1 MVRFNGTAFAKYTVI
16 SFLILLLIG
25 TIGTNAEYI
34 INGPEGEQKEVKP
47 GEKITFNWTIESFLY
62 EPELEGNVT
71 YYVIIE
77 ANATGGKNWNW
88 SISHHEFTLMPKI
101 PPLRNRTV
109 CLSVNAPQANEKSTI
124 TITIKFIIFEMNS
137 TKPPV
142 VIERDVTL
150 TTSVPKVDEFL
161 SEIEFLIRFLVAL
174 GIGAMIGIEREH
186 HSDDRVIV
194 AGVRTFPLVAISG
207 MALTYLSTVA
217 NLPYLIHIGV
227 GVFGAF
233 GIAFFFIRHT
243 MNLTGLT
250 SPIAFVVTFIIGML
264 VGLGM
269 LLEGVI
275 CGVATTALLLT
286 KKRLH
291 TAASTLTESEM
302 LGALQFITIA
312 FILFPLM
319 PAEPIDQFK
328 IFNLQSILL
337 IVIIVSSIS
346 FISFLVMRYFG
357 AEKGLAFSG
366 LLGGIVNTQAAT
378 VSLSNIASKD
388 DKLTNIA
395 IMGIV
400 LANSTMLLRNVVI
413 AAFIEP
419 TMQVAKGMLIPNLI
433 MAVVGIAYTFATR
446 EKKKIESVKLEIESP
461 FAIKPALKFALYFAG
476 ISALSFIL
484 KFAFGEYGVYFSMI
498 GGLVSSSAVTAAMC
512 TMVFTGQVAP
522 VVGAQTAVGSCIVN
536 SLTLLIWAWTEN
548 KPLAKKSVFPLTLCS
563 AVGCVAIVLIAF
575 VNLY

>member
-1 MVRFNGTAFAKYTVI
+1 MNERIYLTYAKVAIATLAIIVLLAPYVCNAVV
-16 SFLILLLIG
+16 LIPDSDSENKL
-25 TIGTNAEYI
+25 
-34 INGPEGEQKEVKP
+34 VKP
-47 GEKITFNWTIESFLY
+47 GEKAFFNYSVESFLY
-62 EPELEGNVT
+62 PDSSEQNVT
-71 YYVIIE
+71 YDVIVI
-77 ANATGGKNWNW
+77 ANATGGRDWNW
-88 SISHHEFTLMPKI
+88 SVTPNSFELRPTVMPLNNKTVIVSIIAPPVTDRSSISL
-101 PPLRNRTV
+101 
-109 CLSVNAPQANEKSTI
+109 
-124 TITIKFIIFEMNS
+124 TIKFIISPRNS
-137 TKPPV
+137 TAEHVSV
-142 VIERDVTL
+142 VEKTVRVSTNVQQLDT
-150 TTSVPKVDEFL
+150 FL

-186 HSDDRVIV
+186 HSDDRVVV
-194 AGVRTFPLVAISG
+194 AGVRTFPLVAICG
-207 MALTYLSTVA
+207 MALTYVSTVA
-217 NLPYLIHIGV
+217 GMPYLIHIGI

-250 SPIAFVVTFIIGML
+250 SPIAFFVTFVIGLL
-264 VGLGM
+264 VGMGM

-291 TAASTLTESEM
+291 SAASTLTESEM

-319 PAEPIDQFK
+319 PAQPIDQYN

-346 FISFLVMRYFG
+346 FISFLVMRYVG

-366 LLGGIVNTQAAT
+366 LLGGMVNTQAAT

-388 DKLTNIA
+388 SKLTNIA

-419 TMQVAKGMLIPNLI
+419 TMLVAKGMAVPNAI
-433 MAVVGIAYTFATR
+433 MAAVGVIYTVATH
-446 EKKKIESVKLEIESP
+446 EKKKLDAVKLEIESP

-476 ISALSFIL
+476 ISLLSFVL

-512 TMVFTGQVAP
+512 TMVFTGQVDP
-522 VVGAQTAVGSCIVN
+522 IVGAQTAVGSCIVN
-536 SLTLLIWAWTEN
+536 SLTLLLWAWTEN
-548 KPLAKKSVFPLTLCS
+548 KPLAQKSILPLAACS
-563 AVGCVAIVLIAF
+563 AVGGIAMIIMGF
-575 VNLY
+575 VGI